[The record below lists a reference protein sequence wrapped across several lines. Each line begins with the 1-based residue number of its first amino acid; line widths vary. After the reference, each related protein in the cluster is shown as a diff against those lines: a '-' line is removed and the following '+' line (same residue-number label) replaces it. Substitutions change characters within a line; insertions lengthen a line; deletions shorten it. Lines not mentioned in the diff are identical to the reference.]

1 MPIRRMTPRRSRHV
15 FQSLGLQLALTLI
28 LSGLLLALFSPI
40 VALSAAVGGIT
51 ATLGNAVAAAVVFRA
66 YRSDQAGSL
75 TARMMGAQMGRLVII
90 AVAFGVAFAYLDEP
104 DLLALFGIFLLVHLA
119 PLWWLHR
126 VSDQAMTR

>member
-1 MPIRRMTPRRSRHV
+1 MTPRRFRHAL
-15 FQSLGLQLALTLI
+15 QSLGLQLALTLI
-28 LSGLLLALFSPI
+28 LPGLLLALFPPI
-40 VALSAAVGGIT
+40 VAISAAVGGIT
-51 ATLGNAVAAAVVFRA
+51 ATLGNAVAAVVVFRA
-66 YRSDQAGSL
+66 YRSDQVGSL
-75 TARMMGAQMGRLVII
+75 TARMMGAQMGRLAII

>member
-1 MPIRRMTPRRSRHV
+1 MTPRRFRHAL
-15 FQSLGLQLALTLI
+15 QSLGLQLALTLI
-28 LSGLLLALFSPI
+28 LSGLLLALFPPI
-40 VALSAAVGGIT
+40 VAISAAVGGMT
-51 ATLGNAVAAAVVFRA
+51 ATLGNAVAAVVVFRP
-66 YRSDQAGSL
+66 YRADQVGSL
-75 TARMMGAQMGRLVII
+75 TARMMGAQLGRLAII

>member
-1 MPIRRMTPRRSRHV
+1 MTPRRSRHV

>member
-1 MPIRRMTPRRSRHV
+1 MTPRRFRHAL
-15 FQSLGLQLALTLI
+15 QSLGLQLALTLI
-28 LSGLLLALFSPI
+28 LSGLLLALFPPI
-40 VALSAAVGGIT
+40 VAISAAVGGMT
-51 ATLGNAVAAAVVFRA
+51 ATLGNAVAAVVVFRA
-66 YRSDQAGSL
+66 YRSDQVGSL